1 MHDEPARIYGGRTV
15 LVVGAARSGAAAAEF
30 LLRAGARVILSDLR
44 RDEEMR
50 RALAPLEAL
59 AARTGELVLELGGHR
74 RESFAGCDLVVLSP
88 GVPPALPE
96 LEASRAR
103 GIPIIAEVELAYR
116 HLEGVLIGITG
127 SNGKTTT
134 TTLVGEILCASE
146 LRARTAGNI
155 GVPLIRYVPE
165 SRPGDI
171 YVAELSSFQLEC
183 IDRLHPAVAAILN
196 LTPDHLDRHA
206 DFAEYVAIK
215 SRIFAN
221 QTAAD
226 FAVLNADDPHT
237 QTLEAGMRAATVFFS
252 RRQEVA
258 RGAFLRAGRAIYRDA
273 HGERDLF
280 GAAHIQM
287 KGDHNLENA
296 LAACAVALLA
306 GAAPESAARVVRT
319 FRGVEHRL
327 EWVADIDGV
336 SYFNDSKATNV
347 DAARRALEAFPGNLL
362 WIAGGRD
369 KGGDFTLL
377 EPLVRSK
384 VKHLVLLGEAAGK
397 IRAALGRAAE
407 TVETRSLPEAVE
419 WCRRM
424 ARPGDTVLLAPAC
437 ASFDMFRNYEE
448 RGRVFKD
455 AVRRLELDQ

>member
-1 MHDEPARIYGGRTV
+1 MHAEPGRIYGGRTV
-15 LVVGAARSGAAAAEF
+15 LVVGAGRSGTAAAEF
-30 LLRAGARVILSDLR
+30 LLRAGARVILSELR
-44 RDEEMR
+44 GDEEMR
-50 RALAPLEAL
+50 RSLAPLAAL
-59 AARTGELVLELGGHR
+59 AGDLVLELGGHR
-74 RESFAGCDLVVLSP
+74 RESFAACDLVVLSP
-88 GVPPALPE
+88 GVPASLPE

-103 GIPIIAEVELAYR
+103 GIPIIAEVELACR
-116 HLEGVLIGITG
+116 HLEGTLIGITG

-134 TTLVGEILCASE
+134 TTLACEILCASG
-146 LRARTAGNI
+146 LRARAAGNI
-155 GVPLIRYVPE
+155 GVPLIRFVPE

-171 YVAELSSFQLEC
+171 YVVELSSFQLEF
-183 IDRLHPAVAAILN
+183 IDRLRPAVAAILN

-206 DFAEYVAIK
+206 GFAAYVEIK
-215 SRIFAN
+215 RRIFAN

-226 FAVLNADDPHT
+226 LAVLNADDRPT
-237 QTLEAGMRAATVFFS
+237 RALEAGIRASIAFFS
-252 RRQEVA
+252 RKEEVA

-273 HGERDLF
+273 RGERELF
-280 GAAHIQM
+280 AAAQVRM
-287 KGDHNLENA
+287 RGDHNLENA
-296 LAACAVALLA
+296 LAACAVAVPA
-306 GAAPESAARVVRT
+306 GAAPESAARVVST

-347 DAARRALEAFPGNLL
+347 DAALRALAAFPGNLL

-397 IRAALGRAAE
+397 IREALGRAAE
-407 TVETRSLPEAVE
+407 ITEARSLPEAVE
-419 WCRRM
+419 LCRRM
-424 ARPGDTVLLAPAC
+424 AQPGDTVLLAPAC

-448 RGRVFKD
+448 RGRVFKE
-455 AVRRLELDQ
+455 AVRNLESKR